1 MSLAN
6 VERWR
11 PDVQRAVLE
20 NGNAVPVALV
30 LAIIEAESTGAPYA
44 TRGEPQA
51 SDASI
56 GLMQVLY
63 GTARAMGYTGA
74 AGAWS
79 KTTNSGTGLYD
90 VATNLRYGVKYLAG
104 LLDATGGD
112 VERAISA
119 YNAGLGNAKRFTVA
133 TRFCLA
139 WKPTAPATGRNLD
152 RDCANIYTA
161 QPGEFGNQPYV
172 TKVSRAMTEY
182 AKVQGLP
189 AVTVTAT
196 PDGATTLVVVLVL
209 AFVLLLFLATGVL

>member
-1 MSLAN
+1 MSAN

-11 PDVQRAVLE
+11 ADVQRAVTAS
-20 NGNAVPVALV
+20 GNAVPVALV
-30 LAIIEAESTGAPYA
+30 LAIIEAESGGAGYA
-44 TRGEPQA
+44 TRGEPQLG
-51 SDASI
+51 DASI

-63 GTARAMGYTGA
+63 GTARASGY
-74 AGAWS
+74 AGSVGEWN

-90 VATNLRYGVKYLAG
+90 VATNLRYGIEYLSG

-112 VERAISA
+112 VERTISA

-139 WKPTAPATGRNLD
+139 WKPTAPKTGRNMD

-172 TKVSRAMTEY
+172 TKVLAAMAGY

-196 PDGATTLVVVLVL
+196 RSGSTTITVALVLVFL
-209 AFVLLLFLATGVL
+209 VLLLYVSGVI